1 MLFRNFIFSTT
12 NIVTVWLIVKPFFMK
27 QKMFHVILYL
37 ITYNEFQPTIKVENS
52 GLSYRGHNEGELL
65 QKIVFFFV

>member
-1 MLFRNFIFSTT
+1 
-12 NIVTVWLIVKPFFMK
+12 MK